1 MEDFIT
7 KMEDRSMSVRNR
19 KGDVIRGQGA
29 ELTELQDEFMSRVR
43 EEGIDKAPVI
53 ARDLNYT
60 SYYRDRRNVGTAF
73 HKELM
78 KFVNEESSQ
87 IESAKG
93 TNLSMLVQIRDTA
106 LATGDMKAAM
116 EAIKVINDMQGHKAP
131 TKVQNTKLDI
141 KATIDLTAPQE
152 DSEYLDI

>member
-1 MEDFIT
+1 
-7 KMEDRSMSVRNR
+7 
-19 KGDVIRGQGA
+19 
-29 ELTELQDEFMSRVR
+29 
-43 EEGIDKAPVI
+43 
-53 ARDLNYT
+53 
-60 SYYRDRRNVGTAF
+60 
-73 HKELM
+73 
-78 KFVNEESSQ
+78 
-87 IESAKG
+87 
-93 TNLSMLVQIRDTA
+93 LVQIRDTA

>member
-1 MEDFIT
+1 
-7 KMEDRSMSVRNR
+7 MSVRNN
-19 KGDVIRGQGA
+19 KGEVVRGQGA
-29 ELTELQDEFMSRVR
+29 ELTDLQNSFLEKVKEQGMDSA
-43 EEGIDKAPVI
+43 GKI
-53 ARDLNYT
+53 AREMNYT

-73 HKELM
+73 HKELL
-78 KFVNEESSQ
+78 KLVNDEVNQ

-93 TNLSMLVQIRDTA
+93 TNLQLLVQIRDTA

-141 KATIDLTAPQE
+141 KATIDLTAPPE
-152 DSEYLDI
+152 DSDIIDI

>member
-1 MEDFIT
+1 
-7 KMEDRSMSVRNR
+7 MSVRNN
-19 KGDVIRGQGA
+19 KGEVVRGQGS
-29 ELTELQDEFMSRVR
+29 ELTDLQNSFLEKIK
-43 EEGIDKAPVI
+43 EQGIDNAGKI
-53 ARDLNYT
+53 ARELNYT

-73 HKELM
+73 HKELL
-78 KFVNEESSQ
+78 KFVNTEVNQ

-93 TNLSMLVQIRDTA
+93 TNLSLLVQIRDTA
-106 LATGDMKAAM
+106 LAAGDMKAAM

-152 DSEYLDI
+152 DSDIIDI